1 MRGFVGNLWM
11 FASSAKTTLAA
22 NKSGE
27 RGSPAPG
34 NVCLAGGNNYD
45 YALFSAQAFLAGVE
59 LVNPH
64 PISGEP
70 PSYRKSG
77 TPNHKKRRTPH

>member
-1 MRGFVGNLWM
+1 MRGFVGNLWI
-11 FASSAKTTLAA
+11 FASSANITLRRT
-22 NKSGE
+22 NP
-27 RGSPAPG
+27 GSLAPG

-45 YALFSAQAFLAGVE
+45 YALFSAQAFLAGIE